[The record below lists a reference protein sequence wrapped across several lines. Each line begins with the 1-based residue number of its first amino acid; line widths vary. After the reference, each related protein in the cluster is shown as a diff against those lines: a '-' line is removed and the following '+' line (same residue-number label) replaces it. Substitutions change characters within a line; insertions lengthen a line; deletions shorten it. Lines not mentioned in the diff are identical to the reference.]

1 MLAVS
6 GGVDSMV
13 LLNAA
18 VHVLGAD
25 RLVVATFDHGTGAAA
40 TAARD
45 HVAAWCAAAGVSCVT
60 GRAAA
65 PLTTE
70 EELRDARWRFLRA
83 AARDAGSGIATAH
96 TADDQIETVLLRVL
110 RGAGARGIAGLFAE
124 TDVQRPLLD
133 VTRAEV
139 AAYAAAR
146 DVTWVEDPSNA
157 SRRHLRNR
165 VRHDLLPALR
175 LVRPD
180 LPSELLTLSRRAA
193 ELRADVER
201 FVRETMGVRV
211 RPRGSGIDAPVD
223 AFAGRSAGEVAT
235 LWPAV
240 AALAGARLDRRGIAR
255 LVEFTAAARVGAR
268 VEVAGGWEVVRSRD
282 ALQLRASGEVAPEAR
297 PLRPIGAHFGD
308 WSIVPCRSVGADS
321 WSAWLPGDRPMTVR
335 AWRPGDVMTPRAGAR
350 PRKVKHL
357 LSRAGV
363 TGHERARW
371 PVVIAGD
378 EIVWIPG
385 VRRTDAATARSG
397 GPVLPFA
404 CEYHCPRS
412 TAAGQGRS

>member
-13 LLNAA
+13 LLRAA
-18 VHVLGAD
+18 VDVLGAD
-25 RLVVATFDHGTGAAA
+25 RLVAATFDHGTGAAA

-45 HVAAWCAAAGVSCVT
+45 HVAAWCASAGVVCVT
-60 GRAAA
+60 GRAAES
-65 PLTTE
+65 LTTE
-70 EELRDARWRFLRA
+70 EKLRDARWRFLRA
-83 AARDAGSGIATAH
+83 ASRDAGAAIATAH
-96 TADDQIETVLLRVL
+96 TADDQIETVLMRVL
-110 RGAGARGIAGLFAE
+110 RGAGARGLAGLFIE
-124 TDVQRPLLD
+124 SDVARPLIE

-146 DVTWVEDPSNA
+146 HVAWVEDPSNA

-175 LVRPD
+175 LVRPE

-201 FVRETMGVRV
+201 FVRETMRVRV
-211 RPRGSGIDAPVD
+211 RPGGSAIDVPMD
-223 AFAGRSAGEVAT
+223 AFAGRSADEAAT

-255 LVEFTAAARVGAR
+255 LVEFTAVARVGAR
-268 VEVAGGWEVVRSRD
+268 VQVAGGWEVIRSRD
-282 ALQLRASGEVAPEAR
+282 ALQLRASGEVVPNAR
-297 PLRPIGAHFGD
+297 PLQSIGAHFGE
-308 WSIVPCRSVGADS
+308 WSIVPCQSVGADS

-335 AWRPGDVMTPRAGAR
+335 AWRPGDVMTPHAGAR
-350 PRKVKHL
+350 PRKVKQL

-371 PVVIAGD
+371 PVVVAGD

-397 GPVLPFA
+397 RPVLPFA
-404 CEYHCPRS
+404 CEYHRRRS
-412 TAAGQGRS
+412 TAAGQGRP